1 MDQIKEKYQKEI
13 DEVGDCMLSCMNAT
27 EVIESHDAMG
37 IGLSIKRPEAAIAD
51 PTRLEI
57 LDIYPTYLSV
67 DSFLESAKFKLMNSQ
82 GQAQNV
88 HGGFSGK
95 GHEDNTNNKGAQL
108 AMGVGR
114 ENLTGLLP
122 LYLFKDHWAI
132 ARRRMQ
138 PILGFMCCLDILGYQ
153 GEQYFTVPFSVL
165 ATALFKVK
173 KEPNDVN
180 KRMLAQIELTC

>member
-1 MDQIKEKYQKEI
+1 
-13 DEVGDCMLSCMNAT
+13 
-27 EVIESHDAMG
+27 
-37 IGLSIKRPEAAIAD
+37 
-51 PTRLEI
+51 
-57 LDIYPTYLSV
+57 
-67 DSFLESAKFKLMNSQ
+67 
-82 GQAQNV
+82 
-88 HGGFSGK
+88 
-95 GHEDNTNNKGAQL
+95 
-108 AMGVGR
+108 MGVGR

-122 LYLFKDHWAI
+122 LYLFKDHWAV

-180 KRMLAQIELTC
+180 KRMLA